1 MKDTERM
8 VKTIIDNSRENSIP
22 VVQCFTR
29 RKLAR
34 LFGRGQSMSCV
45 CILKDSFTVVD
56 ELKQLQDI
64 LLKYHLLFICY
75 NKGEIVVFKDA
86 SKTTVE
92 CRIVETWKHGSAFLD

>member
-1 MKDTERM
+1 
-8 VKTIIDNSRENSIP
+8 
-22 VVQCFTR
+22 
-29 RKLAR
+29 
-34 LFGRGQSMSCV
+34 MSCV

-64 LLKYHLLFICY
+64 LLKYHFLFICY
-75 NKGEIVVFKDA
+75 NKGAIVVFKDA